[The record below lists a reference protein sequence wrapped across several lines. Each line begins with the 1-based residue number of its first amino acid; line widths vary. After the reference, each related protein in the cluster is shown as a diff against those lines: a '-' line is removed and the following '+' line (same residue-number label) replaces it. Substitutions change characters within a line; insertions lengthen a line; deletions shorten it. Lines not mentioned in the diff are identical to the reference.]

1 MQWKLACNIEE
12 KVQNDKYLFK
22 IGKESRVHC
31 ANLIRK
37 NLKMHLESAKIFRK
51 TKLWIAAAGDV

>member
-1 MQWKLACNIEE
+1 M
-12 KVQNDKYLFK
+12 QNDKYLFK

-37 NLKMHLESAKIFRK
+37 NLKMYLESAKIFRK
-51 TKLWIAAAGDV
+51 RKLWIAAAGDV